1 MQNLRI
7 VQFQCHEEQ
16 TKYIHP
22 NVHIIYNITE
32 VLFDCKIYFQI
43 FYFCWFLAGRRPLS
57 KKHYRRVTLLEYRTM
72 ALLTFSTASS
82 SLLPLPLHPSLQL
95 HITTTAHRDNRSVT
109 MIPLCSIQTI
119 YIVRSQ
125 CLTANKFSL
134 TLLFSVSKN
143 SCQILWDCGQLFMKL
158 K

>member
-1 MQNLRI
+1 MFTLFI
-7 VQFQCHEEQ
+7 ILLQFYL
-16 TKYIHP
+16 TVKYIFKYS
-22 NVHIIYNITE
+22 ISAG
-32 VLFDCKIYFQI
+32 
-43 FYFCWFLAGRRPLS
+43 FLAGGPLS

-95 HITTTAHRDNRSVT
+95 HITTTAHRDNPSVT

-143 SCQILWDCGQLFMKL
+143 SCWILWAIVYEVEVKTE
-158 K
+158 

>member
-1 MQNLRI
+1 MKNKQKISIQMFTLFI
-7 VQFQCHEEQ
+7 ILLQFYL
-16 TKYIHP
+16 TVKYIFKYS
-22 NVHIIYNITE
+22 ISAG
-32 VLFDCKIYFQI
+32 
-43 FYFCWFLAGRRPLS
+43 FLAGRRPLS
-57 KKHYRRVTLLEYRTM
+57 KKRYCRVTLLEYRTM

-95 HITTTAHRDNRSVT
+95 HITTTAHRDNPSVT

-134 TLLFSVSKN
+134 TLLFCVSKT
-143 SCQILWDCGQLFMKL
+143 LVGYCGQLFIK
-158 K
+158 